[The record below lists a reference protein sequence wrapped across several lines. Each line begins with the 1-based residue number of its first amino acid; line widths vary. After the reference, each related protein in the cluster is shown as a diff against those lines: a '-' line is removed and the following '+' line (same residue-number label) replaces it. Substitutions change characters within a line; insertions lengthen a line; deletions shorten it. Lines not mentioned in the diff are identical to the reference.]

1 MSPTSPWPT
10 LGELFEKSVR
20 TFPDRPFLSTHIGS
34 EKKILSYAEA
44 RVLSLRWA
52 ALFISLGIRRGQ
64 SIALRG
70 KNSPSWVLAFLGC
83 VQAGAVVV
91 PLDAQISDADAVK
104 LSIAGEC
111 RLFVHDSE
119 SSGVV
124 SLLDGIPSVSFDTEL
139 PPEYEITVATAPHDI
154 AAILF
159 TSGTTGHP
167 KGAMLTH
174 ENFTSD
180 CLLAQQLLSISAED
194 VFYALLPLHHA
205 YTLLAV
211 FLEAVSVGASLLFAE
226 KLAVSAVL
234 SDLKRGSVTMF
245 LAVPLLFNKLLD
257 GLLQAVRKKGLVVW
271 LSLRALMKLSGIVKK
286 TTGHNPGRKW
296 FRSVLEQ
303 AGLASVRVC
312 ISGGGPLAPQVF
324 RRLNELGL
332 DFVQGYGLTETS
344 PILALNPVVKY
355 KESSV
360 GRILPGVEARLRD
373 TDAQGQGELVVKGP
387 MVMKG
392 YFRDPEATA
401 AVLQDGWLRTGDVGR
416 LDDENYLYL
425 TGRVKSLIVSEGG
438 KNVYPEEIEYAFQIH
453 AEIEQILVRG
463 WLKNP
468 EKRTEGIEAL
478 IYPNPDSVR
487 FWVQGKPA
495 DDAQAAIH
503 EAVGNIV
510 AQVNRTLLPYQK
522 IDRFTL
528 LESPLEMTTTR
539 KVRRLAPDSHL

>member
-1 MSPTSPWPT
+1 MPQTSPWPT
-10 LGELFEKSVR
+10 LGELFEKSAQA
-20 TFPDRPFLSTHIGS
+20 FPDRPFLSTYIGS
-34 EKKILSYAEA
+34 EKKTLSYAEA

-52 ALFISLGIRRGQ
+52 TLFISLGIRPGQ
-64 SIALRG
+64 SVALRG

-104 LSIAGEC
+104 LSVAGEC
-111 RLFVHDSE
+111 RLFVHDSD

-124 SLLDGIPSVSFDTEL
+124 PLLEGIPSVSFDTEL
-139 PPEYEITVATAPHDI
+139 PSAGESSVAKEPQDT

-167 KGAMLTH
+167 KGVMLTH

-180 CLLAQQLLSISAED
+180 CLLAQQLLSISADD

-234 SDLKRGSVTMF
+234 SDLRRGGVTMF

-257 GLLQAVRKKGLVVW
+257 GLLQAVRKKGFVVW
-271 LSLRALMKLSGIVKK
+271 LSLRALMKLSGMVKK
-286 TTGHNPGRKW
+286 TIGHNPGRKW

-303 AGLASVRVC
+303 AGLASLRVC

-355 KESSV
+355 KETSV
-360 GRILPGVEARLRD
+360 GRILPGVEARLRNM
-373 TDAQGQGELVVKGP
+373 DAQGQGELVVKGP

-401 AVLQDGWLRTGDVGR
+401 EVLQDGWLRTGDVGR
-416 LDDENYLYL
+416 LDDDNYLYL

-478 IYPNPDSVR
+478 IYPNPESVR
-487 FWVQGKPA
+487 LWAQGKNA
-495 DDAQAAIH
+495 DEAQTAVH

-528 LESPLEMTTTR
+528 LDTPLEMTTTR
-539 KVRRLAPDSHL
+539 KVRRLVTASHI

>member
-1 MSPTSPWPT
+1 MSKTSRWPT
-10 LGELFEKSVR
+10 LGELFEKSAQA
-20 TFPDRPFLSTHIGS
+20 FPDKPFLSTYVGS
-34 EKKILSYAEA
+34 DKKTLSYKQA
-44 RVLSLRWA
+44 RVQSRRWA
-52 ALFISLGIRRGQ
+52 TLFISLGIRPGQ
-64 SIALRG
+64 SVALRG

-104 LSIAGEC
+104 LSVAGEC

-124 SLLDGIPSVSFDTEL
+124 PLLEGIPAVSFDTEL
-139 PPEYEITVATAPHDI
+139 PQEQEIEVATEAHET

-167 KGAMLTH
+167 KGVMLTH

-180 CLLAQQLLSISAED
+180 CLLAQQLLSISTDD

-234 SDLKRGSVTMF
+234 SDLKRGGVTMF

-257 GLLQAVRKKGLVVW
+257 GLLQAVKKKGFFVW
-271 LSLRALMKLSGIVKK
+271 LSLRALMKLSGMVKK
-286 TTGHNPGRKW
+286 TIGHNPGRKW

-303 AGLASVRVC
+303 AGLASLRVC

-355 KESSV
+355 KETSV
-360 GRILPGVEARLRD
+360 GRILPGVEARLRNM
-373 TDAQGQGELVVKGP
+373 DAQGQGELVVKGP

-401 AVLQDGWLRTGDVGR
+401 EVLQDGWLRTGDVGR
-416 LDDENYLYL
+416 LDDDNYLYL

-463 WLKNP
+463 WLKNA

-478 IYPNPDSVR
+478 IYPNPESVR
-487 FWVQGKPA
+487 LWAQGKNA
-495 DDAQAAIH
+495 DEAQTAIH
-503 EAVGNIV
+503 EAVSSIV

-528 LESPLEMTTTR
+528 LETPLEMTTTR
-539 KVRRLAPDSHL
+539 KVRRLATDSQP